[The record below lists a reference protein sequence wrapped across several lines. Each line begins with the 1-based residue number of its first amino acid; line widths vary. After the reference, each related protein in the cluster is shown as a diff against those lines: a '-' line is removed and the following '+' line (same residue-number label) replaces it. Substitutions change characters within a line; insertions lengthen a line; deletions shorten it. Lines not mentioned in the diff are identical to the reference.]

1 MEKNKIIGI
10 IVAVVILAVVAYA
23 AYTMFNIASNTIVV
37 NDTQITLPDG
47 FSIDNRTNIA
57 SKGNVNIMFVSGS
70 TGVDQQEKFFKML
83 NECGNSSGY
92 SNIKEDNVN
101 GFKIY
106 EYSGKN
112 GEFKNMTNTE
122 HNSDATVI
130 NTIYPQYF
138 YDKTDTEIHPEYV
151 RVLNIITPSNEADQI
166 LVFSNDSGADLYS
179 QEINDTIRTLN
190 TTK

>member
-10 IVAVVILAVVAYA
+10 IVAVLLLAVIGYG
-23 AYTMFNIASNTIVV
+23 AYTMFNTGSNTLAV
-37 NDTQITLPDG
+37 NDTLITLPDG
-47 FSIDNRTNIA
+47 YSIDNDTNIA
-57 SKGNVNIMFVSGS
+57 TKGNVNIMFVSASSGAEYQMNFS
-70 TGVDQQEKFFKML
+70 KML
-83 NECGNSSGY
+83 NECGNISGY
-92 SNIKEDNVN
+92 SNIREDEVN

-106 EYSGKN
+106 EYGGKT
-112 GEFKNMTNTE
+112 GDFKNMSTTE
-122 HNSDATVI
+122 HTSEATV
-130 NTIYPQYF
+130 THTMYPQYF
-138 YDKTDTEIHPEYV
+138 YDKTDTEIHPDYV

>member
-10 IVAVVILAVVAYA
+10 ILALVVLAVIGYG
-23 AYTMFNIASNTIVV
+23 AYTMFNTTSNTLAV
-37 NDTQITLPDG
+37 NDTFITVPDG
-47 FSIDNRTNIA
+47 YSIDNETNIA
-57 SKGNVNIMFVSGS
+57 SNGNVNIVFVTASSGAEYQMNFS
-70 TGVDQQEKFFKML
+70 KML

-92 SNIKEDNVN
+92 SNIREDDVN

-106 EYSGKN
+106 EYGGKCS
-112 GEFKNMTNTE
+112 EFKNMSSTE
-122 HNSDATVI
+122 HTSDATV
-130 NTIYPQYF
+130 THTMYPQYF

-166 LVFSNDSGADLYS
+166 VVFSNDSGADLYS
-179 QEINDTIRTLN
+179 QEVNDTIRTLN